1 MRAARRV
8 RRGDRGKRTVVTPEP
23 RPRSYPMFL
32 LITRVAAWLRLSRRE
47 EAWKTDGNP
56 IAAASFARP
65 GPTTPSLISPRR
77 GSSAGPSSAASS
89 TTTSEPHRSPGQ
101 HR

>member
-32 LITRVAAWLRLSRRE
+32 LTMRLAAWLRLSLRE
-47 EAWKTDGNP
+47 ETWKTAE
-56 IAAASFARP
+56 I
-65 GPTTPSLISPRR
+65 LIQRHQLTVLQRRQPRR
-77 GSSAGPSSAASS
+77 PNLTWAAGHFSRPCSA
-89 TTTSEPHRSPGQ
+89 
-101 HR
+101 